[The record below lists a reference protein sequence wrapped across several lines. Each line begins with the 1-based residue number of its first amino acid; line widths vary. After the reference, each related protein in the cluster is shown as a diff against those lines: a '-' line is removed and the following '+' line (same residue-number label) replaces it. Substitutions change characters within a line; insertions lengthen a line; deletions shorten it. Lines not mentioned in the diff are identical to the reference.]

1 MMRLNVYYP
10 YIEVGDEAYQILTGA
25 LDEVIELTVGATRPD
40 PAEYHILVEGR
51 PSAENLTAS
60 PNLHTLLIPWAGLPN
75 ITRDTLRD
83 YPHIAVHNIHHNAVI
98 TAEMMMAMLLSA
110 AKFIIPIDRK
120 FREHNWSVRYGENP
134 SVMLEGKTAL
144 ILGYGSIGQRLARM
158 CQGFGMRVI
167 ATKRR
172 PEKSDDVVNEL
183 YPPSA
188 LHDLLPQANF
198 LLICLP
204 HTDETDGLLGADELN
219 LLPEYAVVVNAGRGR
234 IIEEK
239 AFYEALKTGK
249 IYAAGSDVWYTY
261 PLSDEEAGHTP
272 PSPYPFH
279 ELDNLVMS
287 PHRAGGSIETAERR
301 MLAIAEM
308 LNWAARGQD
317 LPHRIDLDAGY

>member
-1 MMRLNVYYP
+1 MSLKVYYP
-10 YIEVGDEAYQILTGA
+10 YLEVGDEAHQILTDV
-25 LDEVIELTVGATRPD
+25 LDASIELVVGETRPN

-51 PSAENLTAS
+51 PSPENLIAS

-75 ITRDTLRD
+75 TTRDTLRA

-110 AKFIIPIDRK
+110 AKFIVPIDRK
-120 FREHNWSVRYGENP
+120 FREHNWSVRYGANP
-134 SVMLEGKTAL
+134 SVMLEGKTVL

-158 CQGFGMRVI
+158 CKGFGMHVI
-167 ATKRR
+167 ATRR
-172 PEKSDDVVNEL
+172 HPEKTDEIVDEL

-188 LHDLLPQANF
+188 LPDLLPRANF

-204 HTDETDGLLGADELN
+204 HTDETDDLLGETELN
-219 LLPEYAVVVNAGRGR
+219 LLPDHAVVVNGGRGR

-261 PLSDEEAGHTP
+261 PQSDEEAQNTA
-272 PSPYPFH
+272 PSDYPFH

-287 PHRAGGSIETAERR
+287 PHRAGGSIETARRR

-308 LNWAARGQD
+308 LNLAAQGEK
-317 LPHRIDLDAGY
+317 LPHRIDLEAGY